1 MSVAAAELPTARRS
15 ALELLE
21 ALERMDAPNA
31 LTWDVRYWKANLK
44 AALEREAV
52 PPDKGRGA

>member
-1 MSVAAAELPTARRS
+1 
-15 ALELLE
+15 
-21 ALERMDAPNA
+21 MDAPNA